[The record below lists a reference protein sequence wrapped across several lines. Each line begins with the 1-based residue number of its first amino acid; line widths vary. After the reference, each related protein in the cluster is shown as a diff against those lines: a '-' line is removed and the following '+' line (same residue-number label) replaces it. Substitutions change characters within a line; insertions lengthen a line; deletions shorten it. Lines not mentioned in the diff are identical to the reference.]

1 MNSIMRKLTRGSG
14 PTSSTSSSDVSDGPS
29 SPHTQLGLMHLKK
42 LFSEYTHPPQQ
53 LTDQEKD
60 DKLYNML
67 PLFCKVFG
75 SSPTCDM
82 NEKFWDI
89 LAFCHQVSLLMVSE
103 IRKRASNQS
112 TEAASCAI
120 AKFLEIENCEESSN
134 GWMLLSTLNL
144 LAAGDYQL
152 VQVMSEVSVPST
164 LVKCLYIFFDLPELS
179 EKEANTKDSNSDFTA
194 KERRILLQKIFVQLL
209 VRLCSHRIPSE
220 ELARKDDLQLLFSA
234 ITCSVP
240 PHNIMW
246 RKSAAEVL
254 MTLSR
259 HGLTPLVVGYIHS
272 KSCVAACIENMKK
285 IPDLAPL
292 ELVEMFVTLF
302 CFLKDSSEVSS
313 TLLDDFRQAQGYPFL
328 SDFLLK
334 FENDN
339 SSEAQETI
347 RNLVLMVTSLCMCG
361 YLELKPS
368 QASTGSLFQ
377 MQGFI
382 LPQPSGRGTS
392 VRNIQSFH
400 VLQSTFIK
408 SNSSLLCSTIL
419 DAISSIYH
427 SDNSNYFILEN
438 QNTLNQFM
446 EKIQYKPPEIQQKL
460 FDLIEFLVYQ
470 LNFVPC
476 KELISM
482 SIFLKTHSTNYTD
495 CSILCMKT
503 LLDILKHN
511 PIFKDVY
518 REVGLLEVVVTC
530 LNRYATIL
538 EDKKLSGS
546 NMKDCKHISKQEKL
560 GELVL
565 EALTILLTSN
575 SANANVLREC
585 GGAKCIHKLV
595 QYPECRT
602 ATLGIIKELVLTSG
616 GDDDMTQLLNTLHS
630 ASRTELQLKID
641 ILEALKLCLKES
653 HRTRTVFRKANGF
666 VYVTSALIALE
677 GRLNKKETNPEVLY
691 LLSLVFQTICTAMR
705 FEPANA
711 KLFYHEICRTSLCDS
726 IKLLGC
732 FSNENVS
739 KISEIDFEAPCNGGF
754 QEIYHNLF
762 IGSVLNVEIPEK
774 ISSSLA
780 YTTIVY
786 RLLYD
791 LALDLFDKNNANVLS
806 IKSPPLSRE
815 SSIQGDNN
823 GKRTINTLN
832 LNPPAPDP
840 IIVHPGVVVCMLQL
854 LPCIKDDHFEMYLS
868 LQLFIAEIIKSLVR
882 SERNQQV
889 MCDKNFASYLLQIGS
904 EPLQNENHPL
914 HNSLQYML
922 ERLAAQ
928 AIEPKDLREFLR
940 LGNPLCCLNLGSNEA
955 GGHPVPLTRI
965 KTLVS
970 MTTPKDFRAQS
981 SYTLPPFVEFD
992 MSAEGFGCLYL
1003 PSIAPQSPSTPSVVS
1018 SVDSN
1023 VLGGIGAGDRMF
1035 PPQTGLS
1042 YSTWIC
1048 VDKFSDPRSDPH
1060 CVRLLTLVRNFNG
1073 AREDHLV
1080 CLSIVLSARD
1090 KAIIVST
1097 QETHIPHH
1105 VGDWEPEGQGEHGV
1119 RVWCPDIL
1127 QEGQWHHLVV
1137 VLNRAVLKNSTF
1149 SLYLDGQQ
1157 IHSQKMHYI
1166 SQNPGGGSANL
1177 TVASSVYGYIGT
1189 PPAWRRY
1196 SRLCWKQGPCHL
1208 FEEVLPPNTVTHMY
1222 QLGPHYM
1229 GSFLAP
1235 HLSHPDV
1242 GPLVTEEK
1250 VVFGLNA
1257 KAVSQLTLNKIR
1269 KVYSRADNKSIAK
1282 QLGMSS
1288 HESATPIR
1296 ILHNSAGHL
1305 AGSART
1311 LGGVII
1317 GYLGVRVFC
1326 ARPVAMTIDAVGGC
1340 SVLLGLIAMAQDVES
1355 LYAGVKALVCVV
1367 RSNKVAQAE
1376 MDRKR
1381 GYQTLA
1387 MLLRRKR
1394 TLLNSHI
1401 LHLAFS
1407 LVGTVDSGRES
1418 SAIPN
1423 KTAFQDLLCDLEVW
1437 HEAPGELLR
1446 SHLEHLYELAAESNE
1461 KRNNIWIMRELHLV
1475 DKLIHICPDV
1485 KHPATR
1491 QVLFSLLSVLLNSQ
1505 PRQHDLLLFGQFV
1518 TSTLPSSIEE
1528 SEKNLELR
1536 EGDAEREGE
1545 GEHVLLRNR
1554 CLGLLHSMI
1563 FTSRNHIGEE
1573 IVKTLGFDWILL
1585 FMQQNLHY
1593 STVVWAI
1600 RMLVAIC
1607 SSPSLLSRFR
1617 EGSSNGGWLR
1627 HTEQVSHN
1635 KMAVVLGYQQN
1646 NVHGGDIK
1654 AEALQIPGFKFLGW
1668 LLPYHLEIS
1677 EIYFLL
1683 TALMMGQPA
1692 KLLPADMKF
1701 DLDSVWAFLWGGSI
1715 NNQSINSVMPKINLC
1730 SEAVVVLLAMTK
1742 AIVHSDKAALPQWLQ
1757 NHPISIVQVL
1767 FQLYHN
1773 MPEFMPIFMSSEVLS
1788 ALADVIFIPLVISS
1802 SIESSGASTP
1812 AGEDSD
1818 PLIMMSS
1825 TTEEQTLV
1833 NHHVRQF
1840 IVDFIRVI
1848 VVDSLSLP
1856 ITGKNSPVIDLV
1868 LDAYPE
1874 QSSVNQQ
1881 ICFQTEILVTLMD
1894 HLLAADMLVGD
1905 QAAIPIVP
1913 LPSAHIQYVAPNVF
1927 YLTARIVDK
1936 LWQGCLTKDPH
1947 EVFDFIVK
1955 LIGQAKRR
1963 TGNISLESLYHCLN
1977 RTILFLL
1984 SRPTD
1989 SIADQMSVLEAL
2001 HKLTTN
2007 RLIIFGAGN
2016 HELDFIGC
2024 LTYCLLQLTA
2034 DMKIMLDSNMK
2045 TTWHVNPSS
2054 DLESRDEQLNSHQ
2067 GRNLM
2072 AGAALRVWEEL
2083 YVCKKP
2089 AIEEVFKV
2097 TFAQPHQNSKAP
2109 DLLLVRDQVFDASS
2123 KLWLNYVEGER
2134 KAAYKVPF
2142 ELHNQ
2147 IQSKIHKVTGGLTR
2161 LASRTKVKKDETIKV
2176 AVRMGKKQAI
2186 QWIFTHIN
2194 LLKSLMEMRRQQHQN
2209 TSQHTQRYVHQEWLQ
2224 TENDLTRERG
2234 LWGPP
2239 EPSYLD
2245 KWMLDMTEGPHRMR
2259 KKTMKNDLFYLH
2271 YSYRIEQEKGLLKYK
2286 VATSYH
2292 SKDYFYA
2299 IQLRNNLGV
2308 SNLMELERSESIVE
2322 EPSPQPF
2329 APAISHLA
2337 RLRSDPEDQ
2346 QEETEG
2352 EDEHSL
2358 QPDNQTLMRLL
2369 EANEKIT
2376 YMFRCARIQGLDT
2389 TEGLLLF
2396 GQEHCYV
2403 VDGFTL
2409 LKNREIRDIDC
2420 VPPNANEYEPIVPN
2434 PGSPRRSRAM
2444 RQCSKFSYDDIR
2456 EVHKRRYLLQP
2467 MALEVFSGDG
2477 RNYLLAF
2484 PRKSRNKVYQRFM
2497 STATSIADCAQQ
2509 SVAGQ
2514 KRTANVEQTAGLL
2527 SNLIGETSVTQRW
2540 VRGEISNFQYL
2551 MYLNTLAGRSYNDLM
2566 QYPVFPW
2573 ILADYD
2579 SEELDFTDPS
2589 TFRDF
2594 TKPMGAQSPE
2604 RLEQF
2609 KKRFKEWDDPHGE
2622 TPPYHYGT
2630 HYSSAMIVCSYLV
2643 RLEPFTQHFLRLQ
2656 GGHFDLADRMFH
2668 SVKEAWL
2675 SASKH
2680 NMADVKELIP
2690 EFFYLDEFLINSN
2703 QFDLGVKQNG
2713 VSLGNVVLP
2722 AWAKQDSR
2730 EFIRVHRQAL
2740 ECDYVSSNLHHWI
2753 DLIFGCKQQGLPA
2766 VDSTNVFHHL
2776 FYEGNVDIDNIDD
2789 PLKRNATIGFINNF
2803 GQIPKQLFKKPH
2815 PCKKMFGANNRT
2827 SVIDTGSLV
2836 QAFSLP
2842 QPEKLFFHHLD
2853 NLKPSLQ
2860 PIKGTLIRTRINQTL
2875 HTPLVYSKTQVKSP
2889 VGQILHVDRSVLAVE
2904 QNKVLMPPS
2913 YNKYVAWGFADHSLR
2928 IGNYESDKAV
2938 FVSES
2943 VIQNNGEILACV
2955 CPSPK
2960 LIITAGTSS
2969 VVTVWEY
2976 EVRKKSLSIKHS
2988 LYGHTDAITC
2998 LAASPAYN
3006 VIVSGS
3012 RDSTAIIWDLSRGV
3026 FVRQLRGH
3034 AGPVAAVAV
3043 NDLTGDIATCA
3054 ATWLQVWSINGD
3066 ELASVNT
3073 CVGSADRMQQILCVA
3088 FSQTHE
3094 WDCQNVIMTGSTDG
3108 VTRMWSIDY
3117 VQVPDEQSTNVKPE
3131 PPKSPKTAKT
3141 NEQVDKPTPKHHQLV
3156 KQINVSS
3163 IGSAGGLM
3171 KSGSESSLSE
3181 ETARRG
3187 SVDRQTSGES
3197 SSKEWRNE
3205 QQNEKETCSDVEES
3219 NPPAVPVRKR
3229 KSRGHCGFIRKSEGG
3244 SSADNASLDVDDGSG
3259 LRTSKSDTSLT
3270 DSFVMLPDTKKKSPN
3285 PMNTLRPG
3293 FKWQRQL
3300 VFRSK
3305 LTMHTAYDRKDNA
3318 EPASV
3323 TALAVSKEHR
3333 SVYVGDTR
3341 GRVFSWSVCDVPG
3354 RAADHWLK
3362 DEGADYC
3369 AACSIKFTIYERK
3382 HHCRNCGQVFC
3393 SKCSRFECEI
3403 SRLRILKPVRVCQAC
3418 YAALKTDK
3426 S

>member
-1 MNSIMRKLTRGSG
+1 MNTIMRKLTRGG
-14 PTSSTSSSDVSDGPS
+14 ATPSSTSSSEVSDGPS

-42 LFSEYTHPPQQ
+42 LFSEYTHPSHPF
-53 LTDQEKD
+53 TDQEKD

-89 LAFCHQVSLLMVSE
+89 LAFCQQVSLLMVSE

-112 TEAASCAI
+112 TETASCAI

-144 LAAGDYQL
+144 LAAGDYTL

-164 LVKCLYIFFDLPELS
+164 LVKCLYLFFDLPELS
-179 EKEANTKDSNSDFTA
+179 EKEANTKDTNSDFTP

-209 VRLCSHRIPSE
+209 MRLCSHRIPAE
-220 ELARKDDLQLLFSA
+220 ELARKDDLTLLFSA
-234 ITCSVP
+234 ITSWVP
-240 PHNIMW
+240 AYNVMW

-272 KSCVAACIENMKK
+272 KSCVNLCIENMKK
-285 IPDLAPL
+285 VPELAPL

-347 RNLVLMVTSLCMCG
+347 RNLVLMVTSLCTCG

-377 MQGFI
+377 MQGFV

-392 VRNIQSFH
+392 VRNIQAFH
-400 VLQSTFIK
+400 VLQSTFLK

-419 DAISSIYH
+419 DAISNIYH

-438 QNTLNQFM
+438 QNTLSQFT
-446 EKIQYKPPEIQQKL
+446 EKIQYKPAEIQQKL

-482 SIFLKTHSTNYTD
+482 SIFLKTHSSNYTD
-495 CSILCMKT
+495 CSILSMQT
-503 LLDILKHN
+503 LLNILRHN

-530 LNRYATIL
+530 LNKYGVVL
-538 EDKKLSGS
+538 EDKKASG
-546 NMKDCKHISKQEKL
+546 NNTKDYKQVSKQEKL
-560 GELVL
+560 GELVV
-565 EALTILLTSN
+565 EALTILLTGN
-575 SANANVLREC
+575 SANATVLREC
-585 GGAKCIHKLV
+585 GGAKCVHKLV
-595 QYPECRT
+595 QYPECRN
-602 ATLGIIKELVLTSG
+602 AILGIIKELVLTTG
-616 GDDDMTQLLNTLHS
+616 GDDDMMQLLNTLHS
-630 ASRTELQLKID
+630 ASRTELQVKID

-666 VYVTSALIALE
+666 VYVTSVLVALE
-677 GRLNKKETNPEVLY
+677 GRLSKKETNPEVLY

-711 KLFYHEICRTSLCDS
+711 KLFYHEICRTSLCDT
-726 IKLLGC
+726 IRLLGC
-732 FSNENVS
+732 FSNE
-739 KISEIDFEAPCNGGF
+739 KIPHISEIDFEAPCNGY
-754 QEIYHNLF
+754 QDIYQSLF
-762 IGSVLNVEIPEK
+762 IGSVTNVEIPEE
-774 ISSSLA
+774 ISPSLA

-791 LALDLFDKNNANVLS
+791 LSLDLFDKSFNTNIFS
-806 IKSPPLSRE
+806 IKSPPMSRE
-815 SSIQGDNN
+815 SSIQGDSN
-823 GKRTINTLN
+823 GKRTVNTLN
-832 LNPPAPDP
+832 LSPPAPDP

-889 MCDKNFASYLLQIGS
+889 MCDKNFANYLLTIGS

-928 AIEPKDLREFLR
+928 AIEPKDLRQFLR
-940 LGNPLCCLNLGSNEA
+940 LGNPLCCLNLGSDEP
-955 GGHPVPLTRI
+955 GGYPVPLTRI

-1003 PSIAPQSPSTPSVVS
+1003 PSIAPQSPSAPSVVS
-1018 SVDSN
+1018 TVDSN

-1097 QETHIPHH
+1097 QETHIPNH
-1105 VGDWEPEGQGEHGV
+1105 VGDWEPEGQGEHGA

-1137 VLNRAVLKNSTF
+1137 VLNRAVLKNSSF

-1157 IHSQKMHYI
+1157 IHNQKMHYI

-1177 TVASSVYGYIGT
+1177 TVASSVYGYIGS
-1189 PPAWRRY
+1189 PPSWRRY

-1208 FEEVLPPNTVTHMY
+1208 FEEVLPPTTVTYMY

-1235 HLSHPDV
+1235 NLNNPEV
-1242 GPLVTEEK
+1242 GQLVTEEK

-1269 KVYSRADNKSIAK
+1269 KVYSRTDNKSIAK

-1326 ARPVAMTIDAVGGC
+1326 ARPVATTIDAVGGC
-1340 SVLLGLIAMAQDVES
+1340 AVLLGLIAMAQDVES

-1367 RSNKVAQAE
+1367 KSNKVAQAE

-1461 KRNNIWIMRELHLV
+1461 KRNNAWVMRELQLV
-1475 DKLIHICPDV
+1475 EKLLHICPDV
-1485 KHPATR
+1485 RHPATR
-1491 QVLFSLLSVLLNSQ
+1491 QVLFSLLSVLLSSQ
-1505 PRQHDLLLFGQFV
+1505 PRQNDLLLFGQFIA
-1518 TSTLPSSIEE
+1518 STLPSSGDEL
-1528 SEKNLELR
+1528 EKNIELR
-1536 EGDAEREGE
+1536 EGDTEREGE
-1545 GEHVLLRNR
+1545 GEHILLRNR

-1563 FTSRNHIGEE
+1563 FSSRNHIGEE
-1573 IVKTLGFDWILL
+1573 IVKTLGFDWLLL

-1593 STVVWAI
+1593 TTVIWAV

-1607 SSPSLLSRFR
+1607 SSPSLLCRFR
-1617 EGSSNGGWLR
+1617 EGCSNGGWLR
-1627 HTEQVSHN
+1627 YTDQVSHN
-1635 KMAVVLGYQQN
+1635 KMVVVLGYQLN
-1646 NVHGGDIK
+1646 SLHCNDIK
-1654 AEALQIPGFKFLGW
+1654 SEALQIPGFKFLGW

-1692 KLLPADMKF
+1692 KLLPGEMKF

-1715 NNQSINSVMPKINLC
+1715 NNQTINSVMPRINLC
-1730 SEAVVVLLAMTK
+1730 SEAVVVLLGMTK
-1742 AIVHSDKAALPQWLQ
+1742 AMVHAEEDSLPVWLQ

-1773 MPEFMPIFMSSEVLS
+1773 MPEFMPIFMSSEVLG
-1788 ALADVIFIPLVISS
+1788 ALAGVLFLPVVNNGSL
-1802 SIESSGASTP
+1802 ESSGASTP
-1812 AGEDSD
+1812 AGEDAET
-1818 PLIMMSS
+1818 LIMMSK
-1825 TTEEQTLV
+1825 TPDEQSLI
-1833 NHHVRQF
+1833 NHSVRQF

-1856 ITGKNSPVIDLV
+1856 VTGKNSPVIDLV

-1874 QSSVNQQ
+1874 KSSVSQQ
-1881 ICFQTEILVTLMD
+1881 ICYQTEIVVTLMD

-1977 RTILFLL
+1977 RSILFLL

-2007 RLIIFGAGN
+2007 RLIVFGAGN
-2016 HELDFIGC
+2016 HELDFVGC

-2054 DLESRDEQLNSHQ
+2054 DLESRDEQLNCHQ

-2097 TFAQPHQNSKAP
+2097 TMAQPHQNSKAP
-2109 DLLLVRDQVFDASS
+2109 DLLLVRDQVFDAAS

-2134 KAAYKVPF
+2134 KAAYRVPF

-2176 AVRMGKKQAI
+2176 TIRMGKKQAF
-2186 QWIFTHIN
+2186 QWTSTHIN
-2194 LLKSLMEMRRQQHQN
+2194 LLKGLMEMRRQQHQN

-2239 EPSYLD
+2239 EPSHLD
-2245 KWMLDMTEGPHRMR
+2245 KWMMDMTEGPNRMR

-2271 YSYRIEQEKGLLKYK
+2271 YPYRIEQEKGLLKYK
-2286 VATSYH
+2286 VALSNH
-2292 SKDYFYA
+2292 SKEYYNS
-2299 IQLRNNLGV
+2299 IQKRKHLGM
-2308 SNLMELERSESIVE
+2308 SGMMETERSDSVVE
-2322 EPSPQPF
+2322 EPSPLPF
-2329 APAISHLA
+2329 APALSQLA

-2346 QEETEG
+2346 QEEGDG
-2352 EDEHSL
+2352 EDEHSV

-2376 YMFRCARIQGLDT
+2376 FMFRCARIQGLDT

-2409 LKNREIRDIDC
+2409 LKNREIRDIDS
-2420 VPPNANEYEPIVPN
+2420 VPMNANEYEPIVPN

-2484 PRKSRNKVYQRFM
+2484 PRKIRNKVYQRFM
-2497 STATSIADCAQQ
+2497 STATGIADSAQQ

-2514 KRTANVEQTAGLL
+2514 KRTANVEQATGLL

-2579 SEELDFTDPS
+2579 SEELDLTDPS

-2594 TKPMGAQSPE
+2594 TRPMGAQSPD

-2622 TPPYHYGT
+2622 TPPYHFGT

-2690 EFFYLDEFLINSN
+2690 EFFYLDEFLMNSN

-2722 AWAKQDSR
+2722 AWAKQDTR

-2740 ECDYVSSNLHHWI
+2740 ECDFVSLNLHHWI
-2753 DLIFGCKQQGLPA
+2753 DLIFGYKQQGQPA
-2766 VDSTNVFHHL
+2766 VDSVNVFHHL
-2776 FYEGNVDIDNIDD
+2776 FYEGNVDIYNIDD
-2789 PLKRNATIGFINNF
+2789 PLKKNATIGFINNF

-2815 PCKKMFGANNRT
+2815 PCKKMYGSNNRT

-2836 QAFSLP
+2836 QAFTLP
-2842 QPEKLFFHHLD
+2842 PPEKLFFHHLD
-2853 NLKPSLQ
+2853 NLRPSLQ
-2860 PIKGTLIRTRINQTL
+2860 PIKE
-2875 HTPLVYSKTQVKSP
+2875 VKSP

-2913 YNKYVAWGFADHSLR
+2913 FNRYVAWGFADHSLR

-2943 VIQNNGEILACV
+2943 VVQNNGEILACV

-2960 LIITAGTSS
+2960 SIVTAGTSS

-2976 EVRKKSLSIKHS
+2976 EARKKSLSIKHS

-2998 LAASPAYN
+2998 LATSPAYN
-3006 VIVSGS
+3006 VIISGS
-3012 RDSTAIIWDLSRGV
+3012 RDSSAIIWDLSRGV

-3054 ATWLQVWSINGD
+3054 ATWLHVWSINGD
-3066 ELASVNT
+3066 DLASVNT

-3094 WDCQNVIMTGSTDG
+3094 WDSQNVIMTGSTDG
-3108 VTRMWSIDY
+3108 VTRMWSVDY
-3117 VQVPDEQSTNVKPE
+3117 VQVPDDQVPNPINTKSE
-3131 PPKSPKTAKT
+3131 PPKSPKSPKL
-3141 NEQVDKPTPKHHQLV
+3141 NESVSRPSSIHHKLV

-3163 IGSAGGLM
+3163 ISSLGNSGSSLM

-3181 ETARRG
+3181 ENTRRT
-3187 SVDRQTSGES
+3187 SIDRQISNES
-3197 SSKEWRNE
+3197 STKEWRSE
-3205 QQNEKETCSDVEES
+3205 QQDEKETCSDTEES
-3219 NPPAVPVRKR
+3219 SMPPVAPVRR
-3229 KSRGHCGFIRKSEGG
+3229 RRSRVHGGFIRKSEGG
-3244 SSADNASLDVDDGSG
+3244 NSAENPSLDIDDGSG

-3270 DSFVMLPDTKKKSPN
+3270 DSFVMIAENKKKSPN

-3323 TALAVSKEHR
+3323 TALAVSKDHR

-3341 GRVFSWSVCDVPG
+3341 GRVFSWSVCDIPG

-3369 AACSIKFTIYERK
+3369 ASCSIKFNIYERK

-3403 SRLRILKPVRVCQAC
+3403 SRLRILKPVRVCQTC
-3418 YAALKTDK
+3418 YAALKVDK

>member
-1 MNSIMRKLTRGSG
+1 MNIMRKLRSG
-14 PTSSTSSSDVSDGPS
+14 VTNTSPVSSSDLSDGPS

-42 LFSEYTHPPQQ
+42 LFSEYTHPVHP
-53 LTDQEKD
+53 LTDREKD

-75 SSPTCDM
+75 TSPTSDM

-89 LAFCHQVSLLMVSE
+89 LSFCHEVSLLMVSE
-103 IRKRASNQS
+103 ISKRASNQS
-112 TEAASCAI
+112 TETASCAI
-120 AKFLEIENCEESSN
+120 TKFLEIENCEESSN

-144 LAAGDYQL
+144 LAAGDYTL

-164 LVKCLYIFFDLPELS
+164 LVRCLYLFFDLPEIS
-179 EKEANTKDSNSDFTA
+179 EKEADTKDNNSDFTP
-194 KERRILLQKIFVQLL
+194 KERRILLQKMFVQLL
-209 VRLCSHRIPSE
+209 VRLCSHRIPAE
-220 ELARKDDLQLLFSA
+220 ELARKDDLRLLFTS
-234 ITCSVP
+234 ITTWVL
-240 PHNIMW
+240 PHNAMW

-272 KSCVAACIENMKK
+272 KSCIDECIQNMKK
-285 IPDLAPL
+285 NPELAPF
-292 ELVEMFVTLF
+292 ELVEMLVTLF

-347 RNLVLMVTSLCMCG
+347 RNLVLMISSLCMCG

-392 VRNIQSFH
+392 IRNIQAFH
-400 VLQSTFIK
+400 VLQSAFLK

-427 SDNSNYFILEN
+427 SDNANYFILEN
-438 QNTLNQFM
+438 QNTLSQFT
-446 EKIQYKPPEIQQKL
+446 ERIQYKPADIQQKL

-482 SIFLKTHSTNYTD
+482 SIFLKTHSLNYVD
-495 CSILCMKT
+495 CSLLCMQT
-503 LLDILKHN
+503 LLNILKHN

-518 REVGLLEVVVTC
+518 REVGLLEVIVTC
-530 LNRYATIL
+530 LNRYGDLL
-538 EDKKLSGS
+538 EDKNITDNMVKDYKL
-546 NMKDCKHISKQEKL
+546 ISKQEKL
-560 GELVL
+560 GTLTV
-565 EALTILLTSN
+565 EALTILLTNN
-575 SANANVLREC
+575 SSNANVLREC
-585 GGAKCIHKLV
+585 GGAKCVHKLV
-595 QYPECRT
+595 QFPECRK
-602 ATLGIIKELVLTSG
+602 AILGIIKELVLTTG
-616 GDDDMTQLLNTLHS
+616 GDDDMGQLLNTLHS
-630 ASRTELQLKID
+630 VPRTQLQLKID
-641 ILEALKLCLKES
+641 ILEALKICLKES

-666 VYVTSALIALE
+666 VYVISVLIAIE
-677 GRLNKKETNPEVLY
+677 GRLCEKETDPEVLH
-691 LLSLVFQTICTAMR
+691 LLSLVFQTVSTAMR

-711 KLFYHEICRTSLCDS
+711 KFFHHEICRTSLCDS

-732 FSNENVS
+732 FSNEKLS
-739 KISEIDFEAPCNGGF
+739 KISEIDFETVSNEYV
-754 QEIYHNLF
+754 EIYQNLF
-762 IGSVLNVEIPEK
+762 IGSVTNVEFPDK
-774 ISSSLA
+774 ISPSLV
-780 YTTIVY
+780 YTIVVY

-791 LALDLFDKNNANVLS
+791 LALDLFDKNINTN
-806 IKSPPLSRE
+806 IFYMKSPSVSRE
-815 SSIQGDNN
+815 SSLQGDGNK
-823 GKRTINTLN
+823 KRSNVNSLN
-832 LNPPAPDP
+832 LSPPTPDP

-889 MCDKNFASYLLQIGS
+889 MCDKNFVNHLLTVGS

-928 AIEPKDLREFLR
+928 AIEAKDLRQFLR
-940 LGNPLCCLNLGSNEA
+940 LGNPLCCLPLGSNEP
-955 GGHPVPLTRI
+955 GGYPVPLTRI

-981 SYTLPPFVEFD
+981 SYTSPPFAEFD

-1003 PSIAPQSPSTPSVVS
+1003 PSIAPQSISTPSVVS
-1018 SVDSN
+1018 TVDN
-1023 VLGGIGAGDRMF
+1023 TVLGGIGIGDRMF
-1035 PPQTGLS
+1035 PPQTGLT
-1042 YSTWIC
+1042 YSSWIC

-1060 CVRLLTLVRNFNG
+1060 CVRLLTLVRNFSG
-1073 AREDHLV
+1073 AREDNLV

-1097 QETHIPHH
+1097 QETHIPNH
-1105 VGDWEPEGQGEHGV
+1105 VGDWEPEGTGEHGA

-1127 QEGQWHHLVV
+1127 QEGQWHHLVI
-1137 VLNRAVLKNSTF
+1137 VLNRAVLKNSSF

-1157 IHSQKMHYI
+1157 IHNQKMHYI

-1208 FEEVLPPNTVTHMY
+1208 IEEVLPPNTVAHMY

-1235 HLSHPDV
+1235 NLSNPDV
-1242 GPLVTEEK
+1242 GPLVSEEK

-1269 KVYSRADNKSIAK
+1269 KVYSRTDNKSIAK

-1326 ARPVAMTIDAVGGC
+1326 PRPVAVTIDAVGGC

-1367 RSNKVAQAE
+1367 KSNKVVHAE
-1376 MDRKR
+1376 LDRRR

-1394 TLLNSHI
+1394 NLLNSHI
-1401 LHLAFS
+1401 LHLTFS

-1437 HEAPGELLR
+1437 YEAPGELLR

-1461 KRNNIWIMRELHLV
+1461 KRINCRVMRELHLV
-1475 DKLIHICPDV
+1475 EKLLYICPDV
-1485 KHPATR
+1485 KHNATR
-1491 QVLFSLLSVLLNSQ
+1491 QILFSLLSVLLNNQ
-1505 PRQHDLLLFGQFV
+1505 PRQNDLLLFGQFMA
-1518 TSTLPSSIEE
+1518 STLPSNSEE
-1528 SEKNLELR
+1528 TEKRLELR
-1536 EGDAEREGE
+1536 EGDNERDGE

-1554 CLGLLHSMI
+1554 CLGLLHTMI
-1563 FTSRNHIGEE
+1563 FSSRNHIGEE
-1573 IVKTLGFDWILL
+1573 IVKTLGFDWLLL
-1585 FMQQNLHY
+1585 FMQQNVHNT
-1593 STVVWAI
+1593 TVVWAV
-1600 RMLVAIC
+1600 RLLVAIC
-1607 SSPSLLSRFR
+1607 SNTTLLCRFR
-1617 EGSSNGGWLR
+1617 DGMNNGGWLR
-1627 HTEQVSHN
+1627 YTDQVTHN
-1635 KMAVVLGYQQN
+1635 KMAVVLGN
-1646 NVHGGDIK
+1646 HLNSIHCNDIK
-1654 AEALQIPGFKFLGW
+1654 SDALLIPGFKFLGW
-1668 LLPYHLEIS
+1668 LLPYHLEIP

-1683 TALMMGQPA
+1683 TAMMMGQPA
-1692 KLLPADMKF
+1692 KLLSSETKF
-1701 DLDSVWAFLWGGSI
+1701 DLDTVWAFLWGGSI
-1715 NNQSINSVMPKINLC
+1715 NNQTINSVLPRVNLC
-1730 SEAVVVLLAMTK
+1730 SEAVVALLTMAK
-1742 AIVHSDKAALPQWLQ
+1742 AVVHSEEGTLPRWLQ
-1757 NHPISIVQVL
+1757 SHPISIVQVL

-1773 MPEFMPIFMSSEVLS
+1773 MPEFMPIFMSSEVLG
-1788 ALADVIFIPLVISS
+1788 ALTNVLFTSS
-1802 SIESSGASTP
+1802 VTSDSIESSGASTP
-1812 AGEDSD
+1812 ACDETDT
-1818 PLIMMSS
+1818 LIMMSR
-1825 TTEEQTLV
+1825 TPDEQTLI
-1833 NHHVRQF
+1833 NHPVRQF
-1840 IVDFIRVI
+1840 IIDFIRVI

-1856 ITGKNSPVIDLV
+1856 TTGKNAPVIDLV

-1874 QSSVNQQ
+1874 NSSSNQQ
-1881 ICFQTEILVTLMD
+1881 ICYQTEILVTLMD

-1913 LPSAHIQYVAPNVF
+1913 LPSAHIQNITPNVY

-1936 LWQGCLTKDPH
+1936 LWQGCLTRDPH

-1963 TGNISLESLYHCLN
+1963 TGNISLENLYHSLN
-1977 RTILFLL
+1977 RSILFLL

-2007 RLIIFGAGN
+2007 RLIVFGAGN
-2016 HELDFIGC
+2016 HELDFIAC
-2024 LTYCLLQLTA
+2024 LTYCLLQLTS
-2034 DMKIMLDSNMK
+2034 DMKIMLDINMK

-2054 DLESRDEQLNSHQ
+2054 DLESRDEQLNCHQ

-2097 TFAQPHQNSKAP
+2097 TLAQPHQNSKAP
-2109 DLLLVRDQVFDASS
+2109 DLLLVRDQVFDSAT
-2123 KLWLNYVEGER
+2123 KLWLNYIDGER
-2134 KAAYKVPF
+2134 KAIYRVPF
-2142 ELHNQ
+2142 EFHNQ

-2161 LASRTKVKKDETIKV
+2161 LASRTKVKKEETIKV
-2176 AVRMGKKQAI
+2176 AVRIGKKQAFN
-2186 QWIFTHIN
+2186 WTCAHIN
-2194 LLKSLMEMRRQQHQN
+2194 LLKELMEMRRQQHQN

-2239 EPSYLD
+2239 EPNYLD

-2259 KKTMKNDLFYLH
+2259 KKTMRNDLFYSH
-2271 YSYRIEQEKGLLKYK
+2271 YPYRIEQEKGLLKYK

-2292 SKDYFYA
+2292 SKEYYNA
-2299 IQLRNNLGV
+2299 IQVRKHLGV
-2308 SNLMELERSESIVE
+2308 SGIMEPERSDSVVD
-2322 EPSPQPF
+2322 EPSPLPYT
-2329 APAISHLA
+2329 PALSQLA
-2337 RLRSDPEDQ
+2337 RLRSDVEDQ
-2346 QEETEG
+2346 AEEGEG
-2352 EDEHSL
+2352 EDESSS

-2369 EANEKIT
+2369 EANEKVT

-2409 LKNREIRDIDC
+2409 LKNREIRDIDS
-2420 VPPNANEYEPIVPN
+2420 VSMNTNEYEPIVPN

-2484 PRKSRNKVYQRFM
+2484 QRKIRNKVYQRFM
-2497 STATSIADCAQQ
+2497 ATATGIADSAQQ

-2514 KRTANVEQTAGLL
+2514 KRTANVEQATGLL

-2579 SEELDFTDPS
+2579 SEELDLNDPN

-2594 TKPMGAQSPE
+2594 TKPMGSQSSE

-2690 EFFYLDEFLINSN
+2690 EFFYLDEFLCNSN

-2713 VSLGNVVLP
+2713 VSLGNVILP
-2722 AWAKQDSR
+2722 PWAKQDTR

-2740 ECDYVSSNLHHWI
+2740 ECDFVSQNLHHWI
-2753 DLIFGCKQQGLPA
+2753 DLIFGYKQQGQPA
-2766 VDSTNVFHHL
+2766 VDAVNVFHHL
-2776 FYEGNVDIDNIDD
+2776 FYEGNVDIYNIDD
-2789 PLKRNATIGFINNF
+2789 PLKKNATIGFINNF

-2815 PCKKMFGANNRT
+2815 PCKKMYGNNNRS

-2836 QAFSLP
+2836 QAFTLP

-2853 NLKPSLQ
+2853 NLRPSLQ
-2860 PIKGTLIRTRINQTL
+2860 PIKELKN
-2875 HTPLVYSKTQVKSP
+2875 S

-2904 QNKVLMPPS
+2904 QNKVLMPPT

-2938 FVSES
+2938 FVSEN
-2943 VIQNNGEILACV
+2943 VVQNNGEILACV
-2955 CPSPK
+2955 CPCPK
-2960 LIITAGTSS
+2960 TIVTAGTSS
-2969 VVTVWEY
+2969 VVTIWQY
-2976 EVRKKSLSIKHS
+2976 EARRKTMTIKHS

-2998 LAASPAYN
+2998 LASSPAYN
-3006 VIVSGS
+3006 VIISGS
-3012 RDSTAIIWDLSRGV
+3012 RDCSAIIWDLSRGV

-3054 ATWLQVWSINGD
+3054 ATWLHVWSINGD
-3066 ELASVNT
+3066 DLANVNT
-3073 CVGSADRMQQILCVA
+3073 CVGTADRMQQILCVA

-3094 WDCQNVIMTGSTDG
+3094 WDSLNVIMTGSTDG

-3117 VQVPDEQSTNVKPE
+3117 VQVPDEQSTNSINSKPPIE
-3131 PPKSPKTAKT
+3131 PKSPLSSKLGESITR
-3141 NEQVDKPTPKHHQLV
+3141 PSSIHHRLV

-3163 IGSAGGLM
+3163 NSSLGSSGNLL

-3181 ETARRG
+3181 DNTRNSIEKQM
-3187 SVDRQTSGES
+3187 SNE
-3197 SSKEWRNE
+3197 SSKEWRSG
-3205 QQNEKETCSDVEES
+3205 QQDEKDTCSDTEECL
-3219 NPPAVPVRKR
+3219 PPVAPARR
-3229 KSRGHCGFIRKSEGG
+3229 RRSRVHAGFRKSEGG
-3244 SSADNASLDVDDGSG
+3244 HSADNAVVDIDDGSG

-3270 DSFVMLPDTKKKSPN
+3270 DSFVMISETKKKSPN
-3285 PMNTLRPG
+3285 PLNSLRPG

-3305 LTMHTAYDRKDNA
+3305 LTMHTAFDRKDNT

-3323 TALAVSKEHR
+3323 TALATSKDHR

-3369 AACSIKFTIYERK
+3369 AACNIKFSIYERR

-3393 SKCSRFECEI
+3393 SKCSKFECEI
-3403 SRLRILKPVRVCQAC
+3403 SRLRILKPVRVCQNC
-3418 YAALKTDK
+3418 YAALKADK

>member
-1 MNSIMRKLTRGSG
+1 MNIMRKLRGGGGGTPSA
-14 PTSSTSSSDVSDGPS
+14 SSSDISDGGPG

-42 LFSEYTHPPQQ
+42 LFSEYTHPSHP
-53 LTDQEKD
+53 LTDQERD

-144 LAAGDYQL
+144 LAAGDATL

-164 LVKCLYIFFDLPELS
+164 LVKCLYLFFDLPEMS
-179 EKEANTKDSNSDFTA
+179 EQEANSKDSSSDFTPR
-194 KERRILLQKIFVQLL
+194 ERRILLQKIFVQLL
-209 VRLCSHRIPSE
+209 VRLCSHRIPAE
-220 ELARKDDLQLLFSA
+220 ELARKDDLTLLFSA
-234 ITCSVP
+234 ITSWCPS
-240 PHNIMW
+240 HNVMW

-259 HGLTPLVVGYIHS
+259 HGLTPPVVGYIHS
-272 KSCVAACIENMKK
+272 KGCVALCIENMKRV
-285 IPDLAPL
+285 PELAPL
-292 ELVEMFVTLF
+292 ELVEMFVTVF

-313 TLLDDFRQAQGYPFL
+313 TLLDDFRQAQGYLFL

-334 FENDN
+334 LESEK
-339 SSEAQETI
+339 SSEAQESI

-361 YLELKPS
+361 YIELKPS

-377 MQGFI
+377 MQGFT

-392 VRNIQSFH
+392 VRNIQAFH
-400 VLQSTFIK
+400 VLQSTFLK
-408 SNSSLLCSTIL
+408 SNSPLLCCTIL

-427 SDNSNYFILEN
+427 SDNANYFILEN
-438 QNTLNQFM
+438 QNTLSQFT
-446 EKIQYKPPEIQQKL
+446 EKIHYKSEEIQSKL
-460 FDLIEFLVYQ
+460 FEMIEFLVFQ

-482 SIFLKTHSTNYTD
+482 SIFLKTHSLNHVD
-495 CSILCMKT
+495 CSILCVQT
-503 LLDILKHN
+503 LLNILKHN
-511 PIFKDVY
+511 VIFKDVY
-518 REVGLLEVVVTC
+518 REVGMLEVFVTC
-530 LNRYATIL
+530 LNRYLTFL
-538 EDKKLSGS
+538 EEKK
-546 NMKDCKHISKQEKL
+546 SKPEFKIPPGQEKL
-560 GELVL
+560 GTLIV
-565 EALTILLTSN
+565 EALTHLLAGNPSN
-575 SANANVLREC
+575 ATVLREC
-585 GGAKCIHKLV
+585 GGAKCVQELV
-595 QYPECRT
+595 QYSECRYS
-602 ATLGIIKELVLTSG
+602 ALGIIKELVLTTG
-616 GDDDMTQLLNTLHS
+616 GDEDMAQLLTTLHS
-630 ASRTELQLKID
+630 APRTALQLKID

-653 HRTRTVFRKANGF
+653 HRTRTVFRKVNGF
-666 VYVTSALIALE
+666 VYVTSVLVALE
-677 GRLNKKETNPEVLY
+677 GKLRQKETNPEVLT
-691 LLSLVFQTICTAMR
+691 LLQLVFHTISTAMR

-711 KLFYHEICRTSLCDS
+711 KFFYHEICKTSLCDTLR
-726 IKLLGC
+726 LLGC
-732 FSNENVS
+732 FTDKVDVIKECDS
-739 KISEIDFEAPCNGGF
+739 EAPSNDL
-754 QEIYHNLF
+754 QDVYHKLF
-762 IGSVLNVEIPEK
+762 VGSVTNPEL
-774 ISSSLA
+774 SDLVAPSLSYA
-780 YTTIVY
+780 TITY

-791 LALDLFDKNNANVLS
+791 LALDLFDKPNVILM
-806 IKSPPLSRE
+806 KSPSLSRQA
-815 SSIQGDNN
+815 SIEPPPNS
-823 GKRTINTLN
+823 GKRSINSLN
-832 LNPPAPDP
+832 LTPPIPDP
-840 IIVHPGVVVCMLQL
+840 IIVHPGVVVAMLQL
-854 LPCIKDDHFEMYLS
+854 LPCINSSDPGLT
-868 LQLFIAEIIKSLVR
+868 LQLYISEVIKSLVR

-889 MCDKNFASYLLQIGS
+889 MCDKEFVGYLLSIGS
-904 EPLQNENHPL
+904 TPIQNETHPL
-914 HNSLQYML
+914 HGPLQYML

-928 AIEPKDLREFLR
+928 ALEPTDLRNFLR
-940 LGNPLCCLNLGSNEA
+940 LGNPLCCLALESKEQ
-955 GGHPVPLTRI
+955 GGGPVPLTRI

-1003 PSIAPQSPSTPSVVS
+1003 PSIAPQSTAAPSVVS
-1018 SVDSN
+1018 TLDSS
-1023 VLGGIGAGDRMF
+1023 VLGGIGSGDRLF

-1048 VDKFSDPRSDPH
+1048 VDKFSDPRTDPH
-1060 CVRLLTLVRNFNG
+1060 CVRLLTLVRNFNA

-1097 QETHIPHH
+1097 QETHIPHR
-1105 VGDWEPEGQGEHGV
+1105 DWEPEGSGEHGA

-1127 QEGQWHHLVV
+1127 QEGQWHHIVV
-1137 VLNRAVLKNSTF
+1137 VLNRAVLKNSSF
-1149 SLYLDGQQ
+1149 ALYLDGQQ
-1157 IHSQKMHYI
+1157 LHAQKMHYI

-1177 TVASSVYGYIGT
+1177 TVASSVYGFIGT

-1208 FEEVLPPNTVTHMY
+1208 FEEVLTPVVVSQMFH
-1222 QLGPHYM
+1222 LGPHYM

-1235 HLSHPDV
+1235 NLNTSDTMQ
-1242 GPLVTEEK
+1242 LVSEEK

-1269 KVYSRADNKSIAK
+1269 KVYSRTDNKSIAK

-1305 AGSART
+1305 AGSARS
-1311 LGGVII
+1311 LGGVVI

-1326 ARPVAMTIDAVGGC
+1326 PRPVATTIDTVGGC

-1367 RSNKVAQAE
+1367 KSNKVAQAE

-1394 TLLNSHI
+1394 VLLNSHI

-1423 KTAFQDLLCDLEVW
+1423 RTAFQDLLCDLEVW

-1461 KRNNIWIMRELHLV
+1461 KRNNTWIMRDLQLVEKLLHITPEV
-1475 DKLIHICPDV
+1475 THN
-1485 KHPATR
+1485 ATR
-1491 QVLFSLLSVLLNSQ
+1491 QVLFSLLSVLLGGQ
-1505 PRQHDLLLFGQFV
+1505 PRQPDLLLFGQFIAA
-1518 TSTLPSSIEE
+1518 TLPQSSNVNEKPLVLRE
-1528 SEKNLELR
+1528 SDSEK
-1536 EGDAEREGE
+1536 EGE
-1545 GEHVLLRNR
+1545 GENILLRNR
-1554 CLGLLHSMI
+1554 CLGLVHSML
-1563 FTSRNHIGEE
+1563 FAQRNIVGEE
-1573 IVKTLGFDWILL
+1573 IARTLGFDWILL
-1585 FMQQNLHY
+1585 FMQPNLHAT
-1593 STVVWAI
+1593 TVVWGLRI
-1600 RMLVAIC
+1600 LVVMC
-1607 SSPSLLSRFR
+1607 SNPGLMNRFR
-1617 EGSSNGGWLR
+1617 DGSSNGGWLR
-1627 HTEQVSHN
+1627 YTEQVTHN
-1635 KMAVVLGYQQN
+1635 KMAVVLGCHMNSNQGN
-1646 NVHGGDIK
+1646 DTK
-1654 AEALQIPGFKFLGW
+1654 SEALHIPGFQYLGW
-1668 LLPYHLEIS
+1668 LLPSHLDVP

-1683 TALMMGQPA
+1683 TALIMGVPV
-1692 KLLPADMKF
+1692 KLLPAETKF
-1701 DLDSVWAFLWGGSI
+1701 DLDAIWTFLWGSSI
-1715 NNQSINSVMPKINLC
+1715 SNQPATSVAPRICLC
-1730 SEAVVVLLAMTK
+1730 PEAVVVLLTMARSMLHT
-1742 AIVHSDKAALPQWLQ
+1742 SDSTLPEWLQ
-1757 NHPISIVQVL
+1757 NHPISIIQVL

-1773 MPEFMPIFMSSEVLS
+1773 MPDFMPIFMSSEVLG
-1788 ALADVIFIPLVISS
+1788 ALAGVLFPPPVVSS
-1802 SIESSGASTP
+1802 MDSGDSSGASTP
-1812 AGEDSD
+1812 AGDETEVIVVPRTPDED
-1818 PLIMMSS
+1818 PL
-1825 TTEEQTLV
+1825 TT
-1833 NHHVRQF
+1833 HPVRQF
-1840 IVDFIRVI
+1840 IIDFIRVI
-1848 VVDSLSLP
+1848 VVDSLSLST
-1856 ITGKNSPVIDLV
+1856 TGKASPVIDLV
-1868 LDAYPE
+1868 LDAFP
-1874 QSSVNQQ
+1874 VNSTASQQ
-1881 ICFQTEILVTLMD
+1881 ICYQTEILVTLMD

-1905 QAAIPIVP
+1905 QAAIPVVP
-1913 LPSAHIQYVAPNVF
+1913 LANAHIQHVTPNVF

-1936 LWQGCLTKDPH
+1936 LWQGSLTKDPH

-1963 TGNISLESLYHCLN
+1963 TGNLSLECLYHCLN
-1977 RTILFLL
+1977 RSILFLL

-1989 SIADQMSVLEAL
+1989 TIADQMSVLEAL

-2007 RLIIFGAGN
+2007 RLIVFGAGN

-2034 DMKIMLDSNMK
+2034 DMKIMLESNMR

-2054 DLESRDEQLNSHQ
+2054 DLESRDEQLNAHQ

-2097 TFAQPHQNSKAP
+2097 TLAFPNPGCKAP
-2109 DLLLVRDQVFDASS
+2109 DLTIVREQVFDAAS
-2123 KLWLNYVEGER
+2123 KLWLNYVDAER
-2134 KAAYKVPF
+2134 KATYRVPW

-2161 LASRTKVKKDETIKV
+2161 LASRTKVRKDDTMRIKI
-2176 AVRMGKKQAI
+2176 RMSKKQAL
-2186 QWIFTHIN
+2186 QWMINHVN
-2194 LLKSLMEMRRQQHQN
+2194 LLREFVEMRRQQHQN
-2209 TSQHTQRYVHQEWLQ
+2209 TTQHTQRYVHQEWLQ
-2224 TENDLTRERG
+2224 TENELTRERG

-2239 EPSYLD
+2239 EPCYLD

-2259 KKTMKNDLFYLH
+2259 KKTMRNDLFYLH
-2271 YSYRIEQEKGLLKYK
+2271 YPYRPEHEKGLLKYK
-2286 VATSYH
+2286 VATSHH
-2292 SKDYFYA
+2292 SKIYYQA
-2299 IQLRNNLGV
+2299 VQNKRTGV
-2308 SNLMELERSESIVE
+2308 TGLTEPERADSIVD
-2322 EPSPQPF
+2322 EPSPLPLT
-2329 APAISHLA
+2329 PLPPLA
-2337 RLRSDPEDQ
+2337 RLKSDPDDQ
-2346 QEETEG
+2346 QEENDVE
-2352 EDEHSL
+2352 EEPSAP
-2358 QPDNQTLMRLL
+2358 PDNQTLMRLL
-2369 EANEKIT
+2369 EENEKISH
-2376 YMFRCARIQGLDT
+2376 MFRCARIQGLDT

-2409 LKNREIRDIDC
+2409 LKNREIRDIEG
-2420 VPPNANEYEPIVPN
+2420 VPNNAHEYEPILPN

-2444 RQCSKFSYDDIR
+2444 RQCSKFSYEDIR

-2484 PRKSRNKVYQRFM
+2484 PRKVRNKVYQRFM
-2497 STATSIADCAQQ
+2497 AMATGIADSAQQ

-2514 KRTANVEQTAGLL
+2514 RRTANVEQATSLL

-2579 SEELDFTDPS
+2579 SEELDLTDPT

-2609 KKRFKEWDDPHGE
+2609 RKRFKEWDDPHGE

-2643 RLEPFTQHFLRLQ
+2643 RSEPFTQHFLRLQ

-2690 EFFYLDEFLINSN
+2690 EFFYLPEFLENLN
-2703 QFDLGVKQNG
+2703 QFDLGAKQSG
-2713 VSLGNVVLP
+2713 VALGDVVLP
-2722 AWAKQDSR
+2722 PWAKQDPR
-2730 EFIRVHRQAL
+2730 EFIRVHRMAL
-2740 ECDYVSSNLHHWI
+2740 ECDYVSQNLHHWI
-2753 DLIFGCKQQGLPA
+2753 DLIFGYKQQGQPA
-2766 VDSTNVFHHL
+2766 IDSVNVFHHL
-2776 FYEGNVDIDNIDD
+2776 FYEGNVDIYNIDD
-2789 PLKRNATIGFINNF
+2789 PLKKNATIGFINNF

-2815 PCKKMFGANNRT
+2815 PCKKMGGGNNRT

-2836 QAFSLP
+2836 QAFTLP

-2853 NLKPSLQ
+2853 NLRPSLQ
-2860 PIKGTLIRTRINQTL
+2860 PIKE
-2875 HTPLVYSKTQVKSP
+2875 VKSP
-2889 VGQILHVDRSVLAVE
+2889 VGQILHVDKTVLAVE
-2904 QNKVLMPPS
+2904 QNKVLIPTL

-2928 IGNYESDKAV
+2928 IGNYDSDKAV

-2943 VIQNNGEILACV
+2943 VVQNNGEILACV

-2960 LIITAGTSS
+2960 LIVTAGTSS
-2969 VVTVWEY
+2969 VVTIWEF
-2976 EVRKKSLSIKHS
+2976 ESRKKSLNIKHN
-2988 LYGHTDAITC
+2988 LYAHTDAVTC

-3012 RDSTAIIWDLSRGV
+3012 RDCTAIIWDLSRGI

-3034 AGPVAAVAV
+3034 AGPIAAVAV

-3054 ATWLQVWSINGD
+3054 ATWLHVWSINGD

-3073 CVGSADRMQQILCVA
+3073 CVGRADRMQQILCVA

-3094 WDCQNVIMTGSTDG
+3094 WDSLNVVMTGSTDG
-3108 VTRMWSIDY
+3108 VTRMWSIEY
-3117 VQVPDEQSTNVKPE
+3117 VQVPDETNTNMEPKHQSPVR
-3131 PPKSPKTAKT
+3131 
-3141 NEQVDKPTPKHHQLV
+3141 PTPIHHRLV
-3156 KQINVSS
+3156 KQINVSNDS
-3163 IGSAGGLM
+3163 SLSLM

-3181 ETARRG
+3181 DNNTRRP
-3187 SVDRQTSGES
+3187 SIDRQA
-3197 SSKEWRNE
+3197 SSKEWRSE
-3205 QQNEKETCSDVEES
+3205 QQNEKETCSDTEEPS
-3219 NPPAVPVRKR
+3219 PPIPVRR
-3229 KSRGHCGFIRKSEGG
+3229 RRSRVHGGFRKSEGG
-3244 SSADNASLDVDDGSG
+3244 NSADNASLDVDDGTSM
-3259 LRTSKSDTSLT
+3259 RTSKSDTSLT
-3270 DSFVMLPDTKKKSPN
+3270 DSFVMVPESKKRTVN
-3285 PMNTLRPG
+3285 PMNVLRPG

-3318 EPASV
+3318 EPASI
-3323 TALAVSKEHR
+3323 TALAVSKDHR

-3362 DEGADYC
+3362 DEGADFC
-3369 AACSIKFTIYERK
+3369 ASCNIRFTIYERK

-3393 SKCSRFECEI
+3393 SKCSRFESEI
-3403 SRLRILKPVRVCQAC
+3403 SRLRILKPVRVCQTC
-3418 YAALKTDK
+3418 YATLKSEK
-3426 S
+3426 

>member
-1 MNSIMRKLTRGSG
+1 MNIMRKLRSG
-14 PTSSTSSSDVSDGPS
+14 VVNTSLASSSDLSDSPS
-29 SPHTQLGLMHLKK
+29 SAHTQLGLMHLKK
-42 LFSEYTHPPQQ
+42 LFLEYSHPSHP
-53 LTDQEKD
+53 LTDQERD

-75 SSPTCDM
+75 SSPSCDM

-89 LAFCHQVSLLMVSE
+89 LAFCHQVSTLMVSE

-112 TEAASCAI
+112 TETASCAI
-120 AKFLEIENCEESSN
+120 AKFLEIENSEESSN

-144 LAAGDYQL
+144 LAAGDYTL

-164 LVKCLYIFFDLPELS
+164 LVKCLYLFFDLPELS
-179 EKEANTKDSNSDFTA
+179 EKEANTKDSNSDFTPR
-194 KERRILLQKIFVQLL
+194 ERRILLQKIFVQLL

-220 ELARKDDLQLLFSA
+220 ELARKDDLTLLFSA
-234 ITCSVP
+234 ITSCCPTYNVL
-240 PHNIMW
+240 W

-272 KSCVAACIENMKK
+272 KSCVSLCIENMKK

-292 ELVEMFVTLF
+292 DLVEMFVTIF

-328 SDFLLK
+328 SEFLLK
-334 FENDN
+334 LENDN
-339 SSEAQETI
+339 SGEAQESI

-361 YLELKPS
+361 YIELKPS

-382 LPQPSGRGTS
+382 LPQPSGRGAS
-392 VRNIQSFH
+392 VRNIQAFH
-400 VLQSTFIK
+400 VLQTTFLK

-427 SDNSNYFILEN
+427 SDNANYFILEN
-438 QNTLNQFM
+438 QNTLSQFT
-446 EKIQYKPPEIQQKL
+446 EKIQYKPAEIQNKL
-460 FDLIEFLVYQ
+460 FSLIEFLVYH

-482 SIFLKTHSTNYTD
+482 SIFLKSHSLNYVD
-495 CSILCMKT
+495 CSILCMQT
-503 LLDILKHN
+503 LLNVLRHN
-511 PIFKDVY
+511 AIFKDVY
-518 REVGLLEVVVTC
+518 REVGMLEVFVTC
-530 LNRYATIL
+530 LCRYATML
-538 EDKKLSGS
+538 EDKKLAEGS
-546 NMKDCKHISKQEKL
+546 EKDQKANVGQEKL
-560 GELVL
+560 GALIV

-575 SANANVLREC
+575 SPNASVLRDC
-585 GGAKCIHKLV
+585 GGAKCVHKLV
-595 QYPECRT
+595 QYPDCRY
-602 ATLGIIKELVLTSG
+602 ATLGIIKELILTTG

-630 ASRTELQLKID
+630 ISRTQLELKID
-641 ILEALKLCLKES
+641 ILEALKICLKES
-653 HRTRTVFRKANGF
+653 HRTRTVFRKVNGF
-666 VYVTSALIALE
+666 VYVTSVLVALE
-677 GRLNKKETNPEVLY
+677 GRLGQRETNPEVFH
-691 LLSLVFQTICTAMR
+691 LLSLVFQTICTALR

-711 KLFYHEICRTSLCDS
+711 KFFYHEICKTTLCDTLR
-726 IKLLGC
+726 LLGC
-732 FSNENVS
+732 FTSEKKSV
-739 KISEIDFEAPCNGGF
+739 ISELDFEIPSNNL
-754 QEIYHNLF
+754 QEIYSDLF
-762 IGSVLNVEIPEK
+762 FGSVTNPVIPEELHPP
-774 ISSSLA
+774 LA
-780 YTTIVY
+780 YTTLIY

-791 LALDLFDKNNANVLS
+791 LALDLFDKVNVNQS
-806 IKSPPLSRE
+806 MFSAKSPPLSRE
-815 SSIQGDNN
+815 SSLQGENIN
-823 GKRTINTLN
+823 GKRSNVNSLN
-832 LNPPAPDP
+832 LNPPTPDP

-854 LPCIKDDHFEMYLS
+854 LPCIKDDYFEMYS
-868 LQLFIAEIIKSLVR
+868 GLQLFISEIIKSLVR

-889 MCDKNFASYLLQIGS
+889 MCDKGFAGQILTIGS
-904 EPLQNENHPL
+904 EPLQNENHAL
-914 HNSLQYML
+914 HGSLQYML

-928 AIEPKDLREFLR
+928 AIEPKDLRQFLR
-940 LGNPLCCLNLGSNEA
+940 LGNPLCCLPLGSKKP

-1018 SVDSN
+1018 AVDSS

-1042 YSTWIC
+1042 YSSWIC

-1073 AREDHLV
+1073 TREDHLV

-1097 QETHIPHH
+1097 QETLIPNH
-1105 VGDWEPEGQGEHGV
+1105 VGEWEPDGSGENGA

-1127 QEGQWHHLVV
+1127 QEGQWHHVVV
-1137 VLNRAVLKNSTF
+1137 VLNRAVLKNSSF

-1166 SQNPGGGSANL
+1166 SQNPGGASANL
-1177 TVASSVYGYIGT
+1177 NVASSVYGYIGT

-1208 FEEVLPPNTVTHMY
+1208 FEEVLPPTTVTNMY

-1235 HLSHPDV
+1235 KLNSPEV
-1242 GPLVTEEK
+1242 IQLVTEEK

-1269 KVYSRADNKSIAK
+1269 KVYSRTDNKSIAK

-1305 AGSART
+1305 AGTART

-1326 ARPVAMTIDAVGGC
+1326 PRPVATTIDTVGGC

-1394 TLLNSHI
+1394 SLLNSHI

-1423 KTAFQDLLCDLEVW
+1423 RTAFQDLLCDLEVW

-1446 SHLEHLYELAAESNE
+1446 SHLEHLHELATESNE
-1461 KRNNIWIMRELHLV
+1461 KRNNAWVMRDLQLV
-1475 DKLIHICPDV
+1475 ERLLHICPDV
-1485 KHPATR
+1485 KHPSTR
-1491 QVLFSLLSVLLNSQ
+1491 QVLFSLLGILLGGQ
-1505 PRQHDLLLFGQFV
+1505 PRQNDLLLFGQFIS
-1518 TSTLPSSIEE
+1518 STLPSCPLDN
-1528 SEKNLELR
+1528 EKNR
-1536 EGDAEREGE
+1536 HFGEGDMEKDEEGE
-1545 GEHVLLRNR
+1545 SILLRNR

-1563 FTSRNHIGEE
+1563 FSSRNHIGEE
-1573 IVKTLGFDWILL
+1573 IARTLGFDWILL
-1585 FMQQNLHY
+1585 FMQSNLH
-1593 STVVWAI
+1593 STTVIWALRILVV
-1600 RMLVAIC
+1600 IC
-1607 SSPSLLSRFR
+1607 SSPSLMIRFR

-1635 KMAVVLGYQQN
+1635 KMAVVLGCTLNSNQFN
-1646 NVHGGDIK
+1646 DTKLDTLHV
-1654 AEALQIPGFKFLGW
+1654 LGFQYLNW
-1668 LLPYHLEIS
+1668 MLPHHLEIS

-1692 KLLPADMKF
+1692 KVLPADTKF

-1715 NNQSINSVMPKINLC
+1715 NNQTINSVMPRINLC
-1730 SEAVVVLLAMTK
+1730 PEAVVVLLGMTR
-1742 AIVHSDKAALPQWLQ
+1742 AIVHADEGSLPEWLQ
-1757 NHPISIVQVL
+1757 SHPISIVQVL

-1773 MPEFMPIFMSSEVLS
+1773 MPEFMPIFMSPEVLG
-1788 ALADVIFIPLVISS
+1788 ALAGVLFPLTSGGDS
-1802 SIESSGASTP
+1802 TESSGASTP
-1812 AGEDSD
+1812 AGEEAETVLIVTSPPEDL
-1818 PLIMMSS
+1818 PL
-1825 TTEEQTLV
+1825 TTHPVQ
-1833 NHHVRQF
+1833 QF
-1840 IVDFIRVI
+1840 IIDFIRVI

-1856 ITGKNSPVIDLV
+1856 VTGKSLPVIDLV
-1868 LDAYPE
+1868 LDAFPE
-1874 QSSVNQQ
+1874 NSPNSQQ
-1881 ICFQTEILVTLMD
+1881 ICYQTEVLVSLMN

-1913 LPSAHIQYVAPNVF
+1913 LPNAHIQYVAPNVF

-1936 LWQGCLTKDPH
+1936 LWQGLLSKDPH

-1963 TGNISLESLYHCLN
+1963 KGNLSSESLYHCLN
-1977 RTILFLL
+1977 RSILFLL

-2007 RLIIFGAGN
+2007 RLIVFGAGN
-2016 HELDFIGC
+2016 HESDFIGC

-2034 DMKIMLDSNMK
+2034 DIKIMLDSNMR

-2083 YVCKKP
+2083 YICKKP
-2089 AIEEVFKV
+2089 AIEEAFKV
-2097 TFAQPHQNSKAP
+2097 TLPQPHPNCKAP
-2109 DLLLVRDQVFDASS
+2109 DLVVVREQVLEAAS
-2123 KLWLNYVEGER
+2123 KLWLNYVECER
-2134 KAAYKVPF
+2134 KAAYRIPF

-2161 LASRTKVKKDETIKV
+2161 LASRTKVRKDDTLRIR
-2176 AVRMGKKQAI
+2176 VRMEKKHAFA
-2186 QWIFTHIN
+2186 WMTSRVT
-2194 LLKSLMEMRRQQHQN
+2194 LLKDLVEMRRQQHQN
-2209 TSQHTQRYVHQEWLQ
+2209 TTQHTQRYVHQEWLQ

-2234 LWGPP
+2234 LWGSP
-2239 EPSYLD
+2239 EPCYLD

-2271 YSYRIEQEKGLLKYK
+2271 YPFRSEERGLLKYK

-2292 SKDYFYA
+2292 SKEYFNA
-2299 IQLRNNLGV
+2299 IQLRKHIGV
-2308 SNLMELERSESIVE
+2308 SGMMETERSDSVIE
-2322 EPSPQPF
+2322 EPSPVPYT
-2329 APAISHLA
+2329 PALPQLA

-2346 QEETEG
+2346 QEDIDLEE
-2352 EDEHSL
+2352 EPSP
-2358 QPDNQTLMRLL
+2358 QPDNQTLLRLL
-2369 EANEKIT
+2369 EENEKIT

-2409 LKNREIRDIDC
+2409 LKNREIRDIDS
-2420 VPPNANEYEPIVPN
+2420 VPLNTNEYEPILPN
-2434 PGSPRRSRAM
+2434 PGSPRSSRAM
-2444 RQCSKFSYDDIR
+2444 RQCSRFSYEDIR

-2484 PRKSRNKVYQRFM
+2484 SRKTRNKVYQRFM
-2497 STATSIADCAQQ
+2497 ATATGIADSAQQ

-2514 KRTANVEQTAGLL
+2514 KRTANVEQATGLL

-2579 SEELDFTDPS
+2579 SEELDLTDPS

-2594 TKPMGAQSPE
+2594 TKPMGAQSPD

-2690 EFFYLDEFLINSN
+2690 EFFYLNEYLSNSN
-2703 QFDLGVKQNG
+2703 HFDLGAKQNG
-2713 VSLGNVVLP
+2713 VTLGDVVLP
-2722 AWAKQDSR
+2722 PWAKQDPR
-2730 EFIRVHRQAL
+2730 EFIRVHRMAL
-2740 ECDYVSSNLHHWI
+2740 ECDYVSQNLHHWI
-2753 DLIFGCKQQGLPA
+2753 DLIFGYKQQGQPA
-2766 VDSTNVFHHL
+2766 VDAVNVFHHL
-2776 FYEGNVDIDNIDD
+2776 FYEGNVDIYNIDD
-2789 PLKRNATIGFINNF
+2789 PLKKNATIGFINNF

-2815 PCKKMFGANNRT
+2815 PCKKMYVGNGNRS

-2836 QAFSLP
+2836 QAFTLP

-2853 NLKPSLQ
+2853 ILRPSLQ
-2860 PIKGTLIRTRINQTL
+2860 PIKE
-2875 HTPLVYSKTQVKSP
+2875 VKSP
-2889 VGQILHVDRSVLAVE
+2889 VGQILHIDRTVLAVE
-2904 QNKVLMPPS
+2904 QNKVLMPPLF
-2913 YNKYVAWGFADHSLR
+2913 NKYVAWGFADHSLR

-2960 LIITAGTSS
+2960 LIVTAGTSS

-2976 EVRKKSLSIKHS
+2976 ESRKKSLSIKHN
-2988 LYGHTDAITC
+2988 LYAHTDAITC

-3006 VIVSGS
+3006 VIISGS
-3012 RDSTAIIWDLSRGV
+3012 RDCTAIIWDLSRGV

-3054 ATWLQVWSINGD
+3054 ATWLHVWSINGD
-3066 ELASVNT
+3066 ELSNVNT
-3073 CVGSADRMQQILCVA
+3073 CVGRADRMQQILCVA

-3094 WDCQNVIMTGSTDG
+3094 WDHLNVIMTGSTDG

-3117 VQVPDEQSTNVKPE
+3117 VQVPEEERIITTSCKPVVESKSSKPCNE
-3131 PPKSPKTAKT
+3131 PATKPSP
-3141 NEQVDKPTPKHHQLV
+3141 VHHRLV

-3163 IGSAGGLM
+3163 TGSMSSLM

-3181 ETARRG
+3181 ENVKS
-3187 SVDRQTSGES
+3187 SVDRQKSNDS
-3197 SSKEWRNE
+3197 STKEWRSE
-3205 QQNEKETCSDVEES
+3205 QQDEKETCSDTEECA
-3219 NPPAVPVRKR
+3219 PPVAPARR
-3229 KSRGHCGFIRKSEGG
+3229 RRSRVHGGFRKSEGG
-3244 SSADNASLDVDDGSG
+3244 NSAECASIDVDDGSG
-3259 LRTSKSDTSLT
+3259 MRTSKSDTSLT
-3270 DSFVMLPDTKKKSPN
+3270 DSFVMISEAKKKPIN
-3285 PMNTLRPG
+3285 PLNSLRPEITVACT
-3293 FKWQRQL
+3293 WVIL
-3300 VFRSK
+3300 VVEYF
-3305 LTMHTAYDRKDNA
+3305 LGVF
-3318 EPASV
+3318 V
-3323 TALAVSKEHR
+3323 T
-3333 SVYVGDTR
+3333 
-3341 GRVFSWSVCDVPG
+3341 
-3354 RAADHWLK
+3354 
-3362 DEGADYC
+3362 
-3369 AACSIKFTIYERK
+3369 
-3382 HHCRNCGQVFC
+3382 
-3393 SKCSRFECEI
+3393 SREELPI
-3403 SRLRILKPVRVCQAC
+3403 IG
-3418 YAALKTDK
+3418 
-3426 S
+3426 